1 MTLRWSPPNI
11 ILPRLKGIMSNLTI
25 NDFPTF
31 RERARIPAT
40 ISDEEASNHKVLR
53 TKAYLSYQMRRTEEM
68 RQRAE
73 EVRECTLR
81 MEQQGPASGYLIH
94 KYIKS
99 DMDPERQPL
108 LPQFDLHSK
117 TRSWKK

>member
-1 MTLRWSPPNI
+1 
-11 ILPRLKGIMSNLTI
+11 MSNLTI

-40 ISDEEASNHKVLR
+40 ISDEEAF
-53 TKAYLSYQMRRTEEM
+53 KAYLSYQMRRTEEM

-81 MEQQGPASGYLIH
+81 MEQQGPASGYLLH
-94 KYIKS
+94 KYRKS

-117 TRSWKK
+117 TRSWKKRV